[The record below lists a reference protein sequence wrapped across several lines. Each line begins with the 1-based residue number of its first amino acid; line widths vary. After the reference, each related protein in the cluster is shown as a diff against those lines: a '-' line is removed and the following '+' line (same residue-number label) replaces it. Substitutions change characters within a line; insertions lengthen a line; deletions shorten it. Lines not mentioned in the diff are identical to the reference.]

1 MKKNAMTFAMD
12 FAAKD
17 SAEVS
22 SSADKNLVVKGP
34 FTLAF
39 ETFDFGLAKCFLN
52 A

>member
-39 ETFDFGLAKCFLN
+39 VTFDFAWQNVF
-52 A
+52 

>member
-1 MKKNAMTFAMD
+1 MTFAMD
-12 FAAKD
+12 FAAKE
-17 SAEVS
+17 SVEVS